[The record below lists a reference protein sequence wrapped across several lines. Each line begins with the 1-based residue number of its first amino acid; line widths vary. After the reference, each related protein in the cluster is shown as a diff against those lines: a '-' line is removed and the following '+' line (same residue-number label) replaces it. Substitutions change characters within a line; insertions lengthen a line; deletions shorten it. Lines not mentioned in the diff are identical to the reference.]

1 MIIKA
6 KRLYTLIISV
16 FILASSLL
24 ISADN
29 KVSLND
35 KIELPILMYHHIS
48 KKASALGDYVI
59 TPNQFE
65 SDLKFIKQKGYE
77 TITSQNLVDYFDGKF
92 DLPEKPIMITFD
104 DGYLSFYEYAYPLL
118 QKYNMKAVLS
128 VIGKYSDLYSDC
140 DDRNINYAHV
150 TWNNIK
156 EMRKSGLIEMANH
169 TYDLHTLNDR
179 KGSAIKSGESGDCYK
194 TMLASDL
201 KTLQNKLKEVTG
213 ITPVTFTYPF
223 GRVCK
228 QSYSIIEE
236 MGFKVSF
243 GCEEKINYIDKENP
257 YLYKLKR
264 FNRVHGKSSET
275 FFKNILC

>member
-35 KIELPILMYHHIS
+35 KIKLPIIMYHHIS

>member
-35 KIELPILMYHHIS
+35 KIKLPIIMYHHIS

-140 DDRNINYAHV
+140 DDRNVNYAHV
-150 TWNNIK
+150 TWDDIK
-156 EMRKSGLIEMANH
+156 EMSRSGLVEMANH

-264 FNRVHGKSSET
+264 FNRGHGKSSET

>member
-35 KIELPILMYHHIS
+35 KIELPIIMYHHIS

-92 DLPEKPIMITFD
+92 DLPEKPIMITEYSCSSMGGDKVAWIEDMFKSLENYD
-104 DGYLSFYEYAYPLL
+104 KIKLGIWWHAADYDGE
-118 QKYNMKAVLS
+118 
-128 VIGKYSDLYSDC
+128 
-140 DDRNINYAHV
+140 NIARPYFMD
-150 TWNNIK
+150 TPD
-156 EMRKSGLIEMANH
+156 G
-169 TYDLHTLNDR
+169 TLDVF
-179 KGSAIKSGESGDCYK
+179 KKH
-194 TMLASDL
+194 L
-201 KTLQNKLKEVTG
+201 K
-213 ITPVTFTYPF
+213 
-223 GRVCK
+223 
-228 QSYSIIEE
+228 
-236 MGFKVSF
+236 
-243 GCEEKINYIDKENP
+243 
-257 YLYKLKR
+257 
-264 FNRVHGKSSET
+264 
-275 FFKNILC
+275 

>member
-35 KIELPILMYHHIS
+35 KIKLPIIMYHHIS

-264 FNRVHGKSSET
+264 FNRGHGKSSET

>member
-35 KIELPILMYHHIS
+35 KIKLPIIMYHHIS

-104 DGYLSFYEYAYPLL
+104 DGYMSNYEYAYPILK
-118 QKYNMKAVLS
+118 QYNMKAVLS

-140 DDRNINYAHV
+140 DDRNVNYAHV
-150 TWNNIK
+150 TWDDIK
-156 EMRKSGLIEMANH
+156 EMSRSGLVEMANH

-264 FNRVHGKSSET
+264 FNRAHGKLSES
-275 FFKNILC
+275 FFKNILW